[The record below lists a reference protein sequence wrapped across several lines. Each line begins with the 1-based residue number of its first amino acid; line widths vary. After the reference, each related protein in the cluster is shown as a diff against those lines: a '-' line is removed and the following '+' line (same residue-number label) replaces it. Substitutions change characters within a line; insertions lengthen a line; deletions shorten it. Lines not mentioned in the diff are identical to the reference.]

1 VVAEGTDV
9 QSHGARLLFAFILA
23 GAAFTAA
30 IGADEL
36 QSLVPEN
43 LAPGVAQPIPADAM
57 ASPNVADVEIS
68 SPIWAGTALLT
79 QFKDIVPH
87 TRGPRD
93 VSLFRDAAPSVVL
106 IQTKDGIGSGS
117 MLKDNV
123 ILTSLHVVG
132 TERQVTVVF
141 KPSDPS
147 GRLKDDEVSR
157 ADVIKADR
165 QRDLALLRPHS
176 LPSGSIR
183 PLDILRPQ
191 SPPPG
196 SIRPL
201 DISPQDTIEVGSDVF
216 AIGHPTGEAWTYT
229 KGIVSAFR
237 PDYVWSAGLGTDQHR
252 ATVIQTQT
260 PINPGNSGGPLLSED
275 GKIVGVN
282 SFITQEAQGLNFA
295 VAAKELRF
303 FMANADSG
311 LEAQNSCA
319 EPKTIF
325 EGRNSKNTGFLR
337 SVSVHCDDKADL
349 IIFVADNKR
358 EPVVAYLDLN
368 RRGKTEG
375 IVFDQGRTGKWS
387 LSYWD
392 FKLDDTFPVKGV
404 HPDGK
409 LLPNKY
415 ESRCPPGSIPLSKLR
430 CSQI

>member
-1 VVAEGTDV
+1 M
-9 QSHGARLLFAFILA
+9 RLHL
-23 GAAFTAA
+23 
-30 IGADEL
+30 
-36 QSLVPEN
+36 
-43 LAPGVAQPIPADAM
+43 
-57 ASPNVADVEIS
+57 
-68 SPIWAGTALLT
+68 
-79 QFKDIVPH
+79 
-87 TRGPRD
+87 
-93 VSLFRDAAPSVVL
+93 VVL

-117 MLKDNV
+117 LLKDNI

-176 LPSGSIR
+176 LPSGFTR

-191 SPPPG
+191 SPPSS

-201 DISPQDTIEVGSDVF
+201 GISPHDTIEVGSDVF

-237 PDYVWSAGLGTDQHR
+237 PNYAWSAGPGKDQYQ

-275 GKIVGVN
+275 GNIVGVN
-282 SFITQEAQGLNFA
+282 AFGTPDAQGLNFA
-295 VAAKELRF
+295 IAAKEFRVFL
-303 FMANADSG
+303 AN
-311 LEAQNSCA
+311 
-319 EPKTIF
+319 PKTDSLAQETCNETRTIF
-325 EGRNSKNTGFLR
+325 KGRNSKNTGFLH
-337 SVSVHCDDKADL
+337 SMSVHCDDKADL
-349 IIFVADNKR
+349 VIFAADNKA
-358 EPVVAYLDLN
+358 EPIVAYLDLK

-375 IVFDQGRTGKWS
+375 IVLDQGRTGRWN

-392 FKLDDTFPVKGV
+392 FKLDDTFPVKGM

-409 LLPNKY
+409 LLPSKF
-415 ESRCPPGSIPLSKLR
+415 EPRCPPGSIPLPKLR
-430 CSQI
+430 CSQT

>member
-1 VVAEGTDV
+1 M
-9 QSHGARLLFAFILA
+9 QSRGPRLLFAFILA
-23 GAAFTAA
+23 GAAFTAVV
-30 IGADEL
+30 GADEL
-36 QSLVPEN
+36 QSLPSEN
-43 LAPGVAQPIPADAM
+43 LVPGVAQPVPADAI
-57 ASPNVADVEIS
+57 ASLNAADVEIS
-68 SPIWAGTALLT
+68 SPIWAGAALLT
-79 QFKDIVPH
+79 QFKEIVPH

-117 MLKDNV
+117 LLKDNI

-165 QRDLALLRPHS
+165 QRDLALVRPRS
-176 LPSGSIR
+176 LPSR
-183 PLDILRPQ
+183 F
-191 SPPPG
+191 
-196 SIRPL
+196 IRPL

-216 AIGHPTGEAWTYT
+216 AIGHPKEDAWTYT

-237 PDYVWSAGLGTDQHR
+237 PDFVWSAGPDTDQHR

-275 GKIVGVN
+275 GKLVGVN
-282 SFITQEAQGLNFA
+282 SFITQETQGLNFA
-295 VAAKELRF
+295 VAAKEVRVFL
-303 FMANADSG
+303 ASASSG

-319 EPKTIF
+319 EPKIIF
-325 EGRNSKNTGFLR
+325 EGRNNKNTGSLLQYSF
-337 SVSVHCDDKADL
+337 HCDDKADL
-349 IIFVADNKR
+349 IIFAADNKR
-358 EPVVAYLDLN
+358 EPIVAYLDLK
-368 RRGKTEG
+368 RWGKTEG
-375 IVFDQGRTGKWS
+375 IVFDQGRTGRWN

-392 FKLDDTFPVKGV
+392 FKLDDTYPVKGM

-409 LLPNKY
+409 LLPSKF
-415 ESRCPPGSIPLSKLR
+415 EPRCPPGSIPLSKLR
-430 CSQI
+430 CSQT

>member
-1 VVAEGTDV
+1 MRSG
-9 QSHGARLLFAFILA
+9 GARLLYAFILA
-23 GAAFTAA
+23 GAPFAA
-30 IGADEL
+30 AVGADEL
-36 QSLVPEN
+36 QSSAPED
-43 LAPGVAQPIPADAM
+43 LIPGVAQPVPADAM
-57 ASPNVADVEIS
+57 ASPNAADVKIS
-68 SPIWAGTALLT
+68 SPVWAGASLLT

-106 IQTKDGIGSGS
+106 IQTKDSIGSGS
-117 MLKDNV
+117 LLKDNI

-157 ADVIKADR
+157 ADVIKGDR

-176 LPSGSIR
+176 LPSGFNR

-191 SPPPG
+191 SLPSS

-216 AIGHPTGEAWTYT
+216 AIGHPKEQRWTYT

-237 PDYVWSAGLGTDQHR
+237 PDYEWSAGPGTDRHR

-275 GKIVGVN
+275 GKLVGVN
-282 SFITQEAQGLNFA
+282 SFGKAEAEGLNFA
-295 VAAKELRF
+295 VAAKEVRF
-303 FMANADSG
+303 FLANPKSDS
-311 LEAQNSCA
+311 LAQETCNEAKA
-319 EPKTIF
+319 IF

-337 SVSVHCDDKADL
+337 SISVHCDDKADI
-349 IIFVADNKR
+349 IIFAADNKR
-358 EPVVAYLDLN
+358 EPIVAYLDLK

-375 IVFDQGRTGKWS
+375 IVFDQARTGRWN

-392 FKLDDTFPVKGV
+392 SELDDTFPIKGL

-409 LLPNKY
+409 LLPSKF
-415 ESRCPPGSIPLSKLR
+415 EPRCPPGSIPLSKLK
-430 CSQI
+430 CSQT

>member
-1 VVAEGTDV
+1 M

-23 GAAFTAA
+23 GPAFTAA
-30 IGADEL
+30 VGADEF
-36 QSLVPEN
+36 QSLAPEN
-43 LAPGVAQPIPADAM
+43 LVPGAAQPVPADAI
-57 ASPNVADVEIS
+57 ASPNAADVEIS
-68 SPIWAGTALLT
+68 SPIWAGAALLT
-79 QFKDIVPH
+79 QFKEIVPH

-106 IQTKDGIGSGS
+106 IQTRDGIGSGS
-117 MLKDNV
+117 LLKDNI

-157 ADVIKADR
+157 ADVIKADH

-176 LPSGSIR
+176 LPSGSIL

-191 SPPPG
+191 SLPPR
-196 SIRPL
+196 SVRPL

-237 PDYVWSAGLGTDQHR
+237 PDYVWSAGPGNDQHH

-275 GKIVGVN
+275 GKLVGVN
-282 SFITQEAQGLNFA
+282 SFIAKETQGLNFA
-295 VAAKELRF
+295 VAAKEVRAFLT
-303 FMANADSG
+303 NVNSG

-319 EPKTIF
+319 EPNTVF
-325 EGRNSKNTGFLR
+325 EGRNKINTGFLV
-337 SVSVHCDDKADL
+337 SISVHCDAKSDL
-349 IIFVADNKR
+349 IIFTADNKR
-358 EPVVAYLDLN
+358 EPVVAYLDLK
-368 RRGKTEG
+368 RLGKTEG
-375 IVFDQGRTGKWS
+375 IVYDQGRTGRWS

-392 FKLDDTFPVKGV
+392 FKLDDTFPIKGL

-409 LLPNKY
+409 LLPSKF
-415 ESRCPPGSIPLSKLR
+415 EPRCPPGSVPLTKLR
-430 CSQI
+430 CSQT